1 MDLNV
6 PDCRWVEY
14 STCCCLP
21 SVGLTM
27 EKGWMQGE
35 GVDAKERREGGLPG
49 PQHSG
54 LQVGRVLY
62 LLLFTECGAYSGE
75 GVGVKE
81 WV

>member
-35 GVDAKERREGGLPG
+35 GVDAKERRDGGLPG

-54 LQVGRVLY
+54 L
-62 LLLFTECGAYSGE
+62 
-75 GVGVKE
+75 
-81 WV
+81 